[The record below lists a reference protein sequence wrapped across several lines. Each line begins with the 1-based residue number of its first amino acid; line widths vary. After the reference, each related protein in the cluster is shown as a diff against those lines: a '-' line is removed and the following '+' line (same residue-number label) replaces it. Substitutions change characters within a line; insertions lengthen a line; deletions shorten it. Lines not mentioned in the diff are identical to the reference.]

1 MALFFLSNDLTLS
14 LTIDTIIF
22 NGCAALALMSHFRA
36 MTTGM
41 SYHIAVISICTKSH
55 FSYRSNNLN
64 DVILYTVKL
73 RDKMIA
79 KQS

>member
-22 NGCAALALMSHFRA
+22 NGCAALALMSHYRA

-41 SYHIAVISICTKSH
+41 FYHIKVVSMHAKVIFIT
-55 FSYRSNNLN
+55 
-64 DVILYTVKL
+64 D
-73 RDKMIA
+73 
-79 KQS
+79 

>member
-22 NGCAALALMSHFRA
+22 NGCAALALMSHYRA

-41 SYHIAVISICTKSH
+41 FYHI
-55 FSYRSNNLN
+55 
-64 DVILYTVKL
+64 KL
-73 RDKMIA
+73 VSMYAKMIFVTD
-79 KQS
+79 